1 MGWALVLTFLAFCP
15 TTFAATIGSTDLPGW
30 DEDPASQLSLSLE
43 TQREVTQTKDGL
55 TLVLKHLPKSDAEP
69 VLLIHGLAENDRIW
83 DSPVKRYSFA
93 RFLHAQGFDV
103 WIGNLRDS
111 GTVGFRSDTPT
122 GAHRWTV
129 DDYSIYD
136 VPALVH
142 AVAQKT
148 GKPVWLIGHSLGA
161 WAIEGYLA
169 DLQYDSDLRP
179 VAQSVRANQYE
190 SEVKGVA
197 ALQGCTMFGG
207 KNP

>member
-1 MGWALVLTFLAFCP
+1 M
-15 TTFAATIGSTDLPGW
+15 
-30 DEDPASQLSLSLE
+30 
-43 TQREVTQTKDGL
+43 
-55 TLVLKHLPKSDAEP
+55 
-69 VLLIHGLAENDRIW
+69 
-83 DSPVKRYSFA
+83 
-93 RFLHAQGFDV
+93 
-103 WIGNLRDS
+103 
-111 GTVGFRSDTPT
+111 
-122 GAHRWTV
+122 